1 MAQGPVWY
9 RPRSVSPPAERQ
21 TAVARPPFSLPARIL
36 LILLVLFL
44 PLVHSGSI
52 ADPFGLPKEALL
64 HESAAL
70 LLLFALF
77 GAGRGTAR
85 NTRPLA
91 LVAAAVVL
99 LAAAGVAT
107 LVSANPRLAA
117 EGWLNLAGLAIV
129 AVAVARFVRTP
140 GDALLL
146 QGAALSG
153 ACLASLAALAQIFS
167 PGFNWSIG
175 SVSIV
180 PPSPGGGTLG
190 DPGLAAQFVLV
201 AVPLGLGA
209 AAIASGIARL
219 VCAAGLGILA
229 SLLLYAGRPEGW
241 LVALWVVVLL
251 AAIRLARATRA
262 GSGWIDLTPDL
273 GGGAVRGLLII
284 ATVVILAVA
293 VGRLP
298 RPGGQPV
305 APLASVSLLAPTT
318 GDVDKDRRAGTEGS
332 GALLRL
338 HPLGVGPGY
347 FRHAFLEV
355 AWTRVKE
362 SPFTLGHQ
370 AVHAGNSWLEAFAEY
385 GLAGG
390 LGLVAVMLLL
400 LLQAARAA
408 LVDPGPWGT
417 VGATAG
423 GTILASGVIALYG
436 SPFQEITPALMIA
449 LAAGLCIAAARGARD
464 TASAGEE
471 RAPGRAPLPLRLAA
485 FFLGIG
491 CVAGGMALAAT
502 RYEASHLTLVAQA
515 LNGSGDFR
523 GTERVLSQ
531 PAALRSPEHLP
542 HVLLG
547 QAALRNG
554 AYSDASAAF
563 GDTLRVSPWFIA
575 ARLGRAAAEEALG
588 HYDKAADDLDA
599 ARRVWPQSYDVV
611 MAQGRLDVRRG
622 RLEQAATEFEEA
634 SKIDPSLG
642 DSWFALGELYAR
654 RGDWDRAIESFHMV
668 LEKNPRYP
676 HINLKLGDGY
686 EHRGMMEMAIGHMQR
701 EALFDERNPEP
712 RLRMA
717 NIFHAQGQECEAR
730 QALEAARDLETDP
743 QRRQV
748 ILDLI
753 GKEDTLCRQ
762 ITERKNRHR

>member
-1 MAQGPVWY
+1 
-9 RPRSVSPPAERQ
+9 VSPS
-21 TAVARPPFSLPARIL
+21 RPPWSLPARV
-36 LILLVLFL
+36 LLVLLLLFL

-70 LLLFALF
+70 LLLFGLL
-77 GAGRGTAR
+77 GAGRGAAR
-85 NTRPLA
+85 SSRPQA
-91 LVAAAVVL
+91 LLAAVLVL

-117 EGWLNLAGLAIV
+117 ESWLNLASLAIV
-129 AVAVARFVRTP
+129 AAAVARFVRTP
-140 GDALLL
+140 GDALLV
-146 QGAALSG
+146 QGAALAG
-153 ACLASLAALAQIFS
+153 ACLAALVALAQIFS
-167 PGFNWSIG
+167 PGFNWAIGTISI
-175 SVSIV
+175 I

-190 DPGLAAQFVLV
+190 DPGLVAQFVLV

-209 AAIASGIARL
+209 AALASGIARL

-241 LVALWVVVLL
+241 LVAIWIVVLL
-251 AAIRLARATRA
+251 AAIRLARATCA

-273 GGGAVRGLLII
+273 GGGAVRGLLVI

-305 APLASVSLLAPTT
+305 APLSSVGLLAPTT

-332 GALLRL
+332 TALVRR

-355 AWTRVKE
+355 AWTEVKE
-362 SPFTLGHQ
+362 SPFTLAHQ
-370 AVHAGNSWLEAFAEY
+370 AVHAGNSWLEAFAED

-390 LGLVAVMLLL
+390 LALVAVLLLL
-400 LLQAARAA
+400 LLQAARSA
-408 LVDPGPWGT
+408 LRDPGPWGT
-417 VGATAG
+417 AGATAG
-423 GTILASGVIALYG
+423 GTILAAGVVALYG
-436 SPFQEITPALMIA
+436 SPFQEVTPALLIA
-449 LAAGLCIAAARGARD
+449 LASGLCVAAARGARHA
-464 TASAGEE
+464 ASAGDESTS
-471 RAPGRAPLPLRLAA
+471 GRAPLPVRLLALV
-485 FFLGIG
+485 LGIG
-491 CVAGGMALAAT
+491 CAGGGLALAAS
-502 RYEASHLTLVAQA
+502 RYEASHLTLLGQA
-515 LNGSGDFR
+515 LSGSEDFR
-523 GTERVLSQ
+523 GAQRVLSQ

-554 AYSDASAAF
+554 AFADASAAF
-563 GDTLRVSPWFIA
+563 ADALRCSPWFLA
-575 ARLGRAAAEEALG
+575 AHLGRAAAEEALG
-588 HYDKAADDLDA
+588 HYDKAADDLLR
-599 ARRVWPQSYDVV
+599 ARRLWPQSYDVT

-622 RLEQAATEFEEA
+622 RLEQALGEFEDA
-634 SKIDPSLG
+634 SKIDASLG
-642 DSWFALGELYAR
+642 DAWFALGELYAR
-654 RGDWDRAIESFHMV
+654 REDWDRAIESFHMC
-668 LEKNPRYP
+668 LQKNPRYP
-676 HINLKLGDGY
+676 HINFKLGDAY

-717 NIFHAQGQECEAR
+717 NLFHLQGQECEAR

-753 GKEDTLCRQ
+753 GRTDVLCRQ
-762 ITERKNRHR
+762 ITERKNRR